1 MLFSNPEIADFI
13 NENFEP
19 SWESVRPVPRVS
31 IDFGNGTVVERTLH
45 GNVATY
51 ICDKNNIVHDVL
63 PGVYS
68 KTAFLKQ
75 LKQIT
80 NNWQTATKK
89 QANYNHVGY
98 PQASRVADKAATM
111 NPAKASDSPELGSTA
126 ARKLLDDNLEL
137 DTAYNE
143 KERREKIKSYLTVH
157 PQSTPTTMKSWLY
170 REVLHADLD
179 DPYLGLHDALFA
191 NYPFVD

>member
-1 MLFSNPEIADFI
+1 VLFSNPEIADFI
-13 NENFEP
+13 NEKFEP

-51 ICDKNNIVHDVL
+51 ICDKNKIVHDVL

-68 KTAFLKQ
+68 KTAFLNQ
-75 LKQIT
+75 LKQIAKDWRAIT
-80 NNWQTATKK
+80 QT
-89 QANYNHVGY
+89 QAKHKHVSY
-98 PQASRVADKAATM
+98 QKAAQDT
-111 NPAKASDSPELGSTA
+111 NKGATVKLAVASNSPELGSTA

-143 KERREKIKSYLTVH
+143 KERREKIRSYLATH
-157 PQSTPTTMKSWLY
+157 PQSTPTAMKSWLY

-179 DPYLGLHDALFA
+179 DPYLGLRGALFD